1 MLSKAVANKFE
12 KHFWYLTEQLVVL
25 ALFSSASVQENPFTQ
40 LKDLFGPESWVFFK
54 LINKTPVFL
63 SKSASNEY
71 ESTITQSPS
80 QKQFLN
86 EVI

>member
-1 MLSKAVANKFE
+1 MAKSMKKFQNDTSFD
-12 KHFWYLTEQLVVL
+12 H
-25 ALFSSASVQENPFTQ
+25 SVQQIPAITAFTQ
-40 LKDLFGPESWVFFK
+40 LKDLFGPKSWVLFK
-54 LINKTPVFL
+54 LINKNPVFL